1 MHMKISDI
9 VRSVNGR
16 DAGKM
21 FFVIGLEGEYAL
33 IADGKGRRLEKPKR
47 KKAKHVSFVSG
58 SDSRAAVKLRTGER
72 TTNSELRRAL
82 AEFRSAGGGE
92 EGGM

>member
-1 MHMKISDI
+1 MTMNISDI
-9 VRSVNGR
+9 VRSKNGR

-21 FFVIGLEGEYAL
+21 FFVVALDGEYAM

-47 KKAKHVSFVSG
+47 KKARHVCYVSQ
-58 SDSRAAVKLRTGER
+58 SDSRAAVKLRAGER

-82 AEFRSAGGGE
+82 AEFKTARGGE